1 MRLCV
6 GPRRMLVRVFQKSV
20 KLILLHRN
28 IQDRKFPRNK
38 LARSGH
44 TQDINEKGK
53 RRGEER
59 EGESE

>member
-1 MRLCV
+1 MIGL
-6 GPRRMLVRVFQKSV
+6 ME
-20 KLILLHRN
+20 
-28 IQDRKFPRNK
+28 NK

-59 EGESE
+59 EGVSEREDTW